1 MTDLN
6 LSDQSTLAS
15 AIQTRVSQ
23 LKTAMDDRLPM
34 WNKLP
39 DEKKKKWV
47 TSDKDDIMTL
57 SWNIYK
63 YLRDNFFDSEV
74 DK

>member
-6 LSDQSTLAS
+6 LTGQTTLAS

-23 LKTAMDDRLPM
+23 LKTAMDDRLPV
-34 WNKLP
+34 WRKLP
-39 DEKKKKWV
+39 DAKKKKWV
-47 TSDKDDIMTL
+47 TSEKDDIMTL

-63 YLRDNFFDSEV
+63 YLRDNFFTQGV
-74 DK
+74 DQ

>member
-6 LSDQSTLAS
+6 LTGQTTLAS

-23 LKTAMDDRLPM
+23 LKTAMDDRLPV
-34 WNKLP
+34 WRKLP

-63 YLRDNFFDSEV
+63 YLRDNFFERGV
-74 DK
+74 E